1 VQIAANLFDVNAT
14 HQLAAL
20 KAVFRQL
27 HFARSCD
34 GSVTNSS
41 FLVTMLLILSGVEK
55 NPGPNIQLGSFNA
68 RSIVN
73 K

>member
-1 VQIAANLFDVNAT
+1 MQIAANLFDVIAT

-20 KAVFRQL
+20 KAVFRQQ
-27 HFARSCD
+27 HFAHSCD

-68 RSIVN
+68 LSIVN